1 MEVIVR
7 LLDGKFDS
15 SEVEDWDWGRVLFNI
30 NFFEDFFIF
39 FLMYCKKFSF
49 ISIFKIEFLKLS
61 AE

>member
-30 NFFEDFFIF
+30 NFFEDFFYILF
-39 FLMYCKKFSF
+39 NVLQ
-49 ISIFKIEFLKLS
+49 KILIHFNIQN
-61 AE
+61 